1 MKIISKS
8 KQSVVI
14 NRVASRKEEGG
25 ESMRSDYENRQNEFD
40 KKIENQNRQIS
51 GLIVNIA
58 VSMAVTILVY
68 FLLTD

>member
-1 MKIISKS
+1 
-8 KQSVVI
+8 
-14 NRVASRKEEGG
+14 
-25 ESMRSDYENRQNEFD
+25 MRSDYENKQNEFD
-40 KKIENQNRQIS
+40 KKIENQNRQIG